1 MIVENFLIT
10 EKINHMIKNPVD
22 KYTPE
27 EKFRTAL
34 NHLLSKQGRGALSRL
49 AEAVGRKP
57 AQISHIKEGIRPG
70 DEKLKQKIANYFGMT
85 YEEFLILGA
94 TLLEAE
100 EKAKEM
106 SKELLKEP
114 FPGFNE
120 VMELPLKERYIKI
133 EKLAVEH
140 AGIPAE
146 LVTFHDERFAADKI
160 PLLETEEQIVEY
172 YKERLQFWQKKADKI
187 RKILEEE

>member
-1 MIVENFLIT
+1 MV
-10 EKINHMIKNPVD
+10 KIPVN

-27 EKFRTAL
+27 EKFRAAL
-34 NHLLSKQGRGALSRL
+34 NYLLSKEKRGALTRL
-49 AEAVGRKP
+49 AEAVGRTP

-70 DEKLKQKIANYFGMT
+70 DEKLKQQIANYFNMT

-94 TLLEAE
+94 NILEAE
-100 EKAKEM
+100 EKTKEAK
-106 SKELLKEP
+106 KELLREP

-160 PLLETEEQIVEY
+160 PLLETEEQIVQY
-172 YKERLQFWQKKADKI
+172 YQDRLAFWKRKAEKI
-187 RKILEEE
+187 RKVLEEEE